1 MKDEFEEIDK
11 MTDEEL
17 LAEMKSILAEVE
29 EDEKVKDAAVPEESF
44 NVVFSQI
51 REIEE
56 RRARENLSK
65 RDKKLLEYG
74 RRYERQLHFRKYW
87 ILAAVLVLVLAMGMT
102 SVGGPERFFQRVVG
116 NLSGRNQ
123 ELIDSTGDNIIP
135 PENWDEE
142 AAYEAIEEKYGF
154 YPVRLD
160 YLPEGVVFD
169 CLVINE
175 EIRGA
180 QLLYAKKEKLVLELY
195 IHTSYNEGSLGV
207 DVEDSLLREF
217 EKQIGNNVFKISEYI
232 VEKSNETRWKVGFEN
247 NDVFY
252 WLIAHEINQS
262 QLEEVISNILFV

>member
-17 LAEMKSILAEVE
+17 FAEMKSILAEVE

-44 NVVFSQI
+44 HVVFSQI

-102 SVGGPERFFQRVVG
+102 SVGGPERFFQRMIG
-116 NLSGRNQ
+116 NLSGRDQ
-123 ELIDSTGDNIIP
+123 EMIDSSEGIVLSETL
-135 PENWDEE
+135 DEE
-142 AAYEAIEEKYGF
+142 AAYAAIEDKYGF

-160 YLPEGVVFD
+160 YLPDGVVFESVEISD
-169 CLVINE
+169 ETQGITLFYSREARLGIEVFIRPNYREGSTGLDIEDQLLSEYETKKDDITITVKQYKVLETGEIRMTATFLVNNTYYSLVCYDISNE
-175 EIRGA
+175 EFNDI
-180 QLLYAKKEKLVLELY
+180 LNNLVF
-195 IHTSYNEGSLGV
+195 IH
-207 DVEDSLLREF
+207 
-217 EKQIGNNVFKISEYI
+217 
-232 VEKSNETRWKVGFEN
+232 
-247 NDVFY
+247 
-252 WLIAHEINQS
+252 
-262 QLEEVISNILFV
+262 

>member
-17 LAEMKSILAEVE
+17 FAEMKSILAEVE

-44 NVVFSQI
+44 HVVFSQI

-142 AAYEAIEEKYGF
+142 AAYETIEEKYGF
-154 YPVRLD
+154 RPVKLD
-160 YLPEGVVFD
+160 YLPEGVVFES
-169 CLVINE
+169 VEINE
-175 EIRGA
+175 ERQDIIFFYSR
-180 QLLYAKKEKLVLELY
+180 EEELAIQY
-195 IHTSYNEGSLGV
+195 VVRPNYREGSLGI
-207 DVEDSLLREF
+207 DIEDEVI
-217 EKQIGNNVFKISEYI
+217 KEYMLQ
-232 VEKSNETRWKVGFEN
+232 NEAIEMSIRAYRVGKEERYTAAFIFEN
-247 NDVFY
+247 TAYHVIGFDMEQVVF
-252 WLIAHEINQS
+252 ES
-262 QLEEVISNILFV
+262 ILQNMKL

>member
-17 LAEMKSILAEVE
+17 FAEMKSILAEVE
-29 EDEKVKDAAVPEESF
+29 EDEKLKDAAVPEESF
-44 NVVFSQI
+44 HVVFSQI

-102 SVGGPERFFQRVVG
+102 SVGGPERFFQRMIG

-123 ELIDSTGDNIIP
+123 EMIDSSEGIVLSETL
-135 PENWDEE
+135 DEE
-142 AAYEAIEEKYGF
+142 AAYAAIEEKYGF
-154 YPVRLD
+154 RPVKLD
-160 YLPEGVVFD
+160 YLPEGIVFES
-169 CLVINE
+169 VEINE

-180 QLLYAKKEKLVLELY
+180 KLLYIKNEKLALELY
-195 IHTSYNEGSLGV
+195 IHTNYNEGSLGV

>member
-17 LAEMKSILAEVE
+17 FAEMKSILDEVE
-29 EDEKVKDAAVPEESF
+29 EDEKVKDASVPEESF
-44 NVVFSQI
+44 HVVFSQI

-102 SVGGPERFFQRVVG
+102 SVGGPERFFQRMIG

-123 ELIDSTGDNIIP
+123 EMIDSSEGTVLS
-135 PENWDEE
+135 ETLDEE
-142 AAYEAIEEKYGF
+142 AAYAAIEEKYGF

-160 YLPEGVVFD
+160 YLPDGVVF
-169 CLVINE
+169 E
-175 EIRGA
+175 EI
-180 QLLYAKKEKLVLELY
+180 QIFEDIQEVKLFYSKNKKLSIQMIIY
-195 IHTSYNEGSLGV
+195 PSYREGSLGI
-207 DVEDSLLREF
+207 DVEDGMTNTYIKTIGEIEFKINEYNVKSTLEQRWTALFSEKDITYFLMFFDMEF
-217 EKQIGNNVFKISEYI
+217 EEVADVLERI
-232 VEKSNETRWKVGFEN
+232 VC
-247 NDVFY
+247 D
-252 WLIAHEINQS
+252 L
-262 QLEEVISNILFV
+262 

>member
-17 LAEMKSILAEVE
+17 FAEMKSILDEVE

-102 SVGGPERFFQRVVG
+102 SVGGPERLIQKMTK
-116 NLSGRNQ
+116 NLSGRQQ
-123 ELIDSTGDNIIP
+123 ETVDVGKDNIDVI
-135 PENWDEE
+135 DEWSE
-142 AAYEAIEEKYGF
+142 EDAYAAIEEKYGF

-160 YLPEGVVFD
+160 FLPEGVVFES
-169 CLVINE
+169 VEINE
-175 EIRGA
+175 ERQDIILFYSREEELAIQYVIRPN
-180 QLLYAKKEKLVLELY
+180 YRD
-195 IHTSYNEGSLGV
+195 GSLGI
-207 DVEDSLLREF
+207 DIEDEMIKEF
-217 EKQIGNNVFKISEYI
+217 ILQ
-232 VEKSNETRWKVGFEN
+232 NETIEMTIRVYRVGKEERYTASFILENTAYHLIGFDMEQVVFE
-247 NDVFY
+247 
-252 WLIAHEINQS
+252 S
-262 QLEEVISNILFV
+262 ILQNMKL

>member
-29 EDEKVKDAAVPEESF
+29 EDEKVKDASVPEESF
-44 NVVFSQI
+44 HVVFSQI

-102 SVGGPERFFQRVVG
+102 SVGGPERFFQRMIG
-116 NLSGRNQ
+116 NLSGRDQ
-123 ELIDSTGDNIIP
+123 EMIDSSEGIVLSETL
-135 PENWDEE
+135 DEE
-142 AAYEAIEEKYGF
+142 AAYDAIEEKYGF

-160 YLPEGVVFD
+160 YLPDGVVFED
-169 CLVINE
+169 IQIDE
-175 EIRGA
+175 HIQE
-180 QLLYAKKEKLVLELY
+180 AKLIYSRNGKLAVQMMIY
-195 IHTSYNEGSLGV
+195 PNYREGSIGIDYEDRVLQEYEVVVQDMDVVVKEYIVKENQRVRWTASFLKDNTLYQVTAV
-207 DVEDSLLREF
+207 DIEQIEF
-217 EKQIGNNVFKISEYI
+217 EKIINNFFFTK
-232 VEKSNETRWKVGFEN
+232 
-247 NDVFY
+247 
-252 WLIAHEINQS
+252 
-262 QLEEVISNILFV
+262 